1 MKTRVMAATAVAV
14 AIIGAGTGVVLARDA
29 PGEHPMGPPPAMEQR
44 GRGAENRLARI
55 LNLSTAQQRQI
66 QTIME
71 TEREQVK
78 PLFEKLHELRKQLM
92 LAGESA
98 DFDETAVRGLATEQ
112 ARIEVELTVS
122 RTKTDH
128 KINALLTPEQRELQQ
143 RLRPDREH

>member
-1 MKTRVMAATAVAV
+1 MKTRVMVAAAVAMAV
-14 AIIGAGTGVVLARDA
+14 IGAGTGVVVAGHG
-29 PGEHPMGPPPAMEQR
+29 PGEHPMGPPPGMEPG
-44 GRGAENRLARI
+44 GRGAENRMARI

-78 PLFEKLHELRKQLM
+78 PLFDKMHEIRKQLM

-98 DFDETAVRGLATEQ
+98 KFDEAAVRRLATEQ
-112 ARIEVELTVS
+112 SRIEVELTVS

-143 RLRPDREH
+143 RLRPELEH